1 MGMNL
6 YKVPQDMPR
15 DIERLTM
22 MTVGVVTLRTNAL
35 RNYTKL
41 TDL

>member
-6 YKVPQDMPR
+6 LKVPQDMPLE
-15 DIERLTM
+15 IERLTM
-22 MTVGVVTLRTNAL
+22 LTVGIVTLRTNAL
-35 RNYTKL
+35 KNYTQL